1 MKRSSVWMGV
11 AAVLAGLAWTAGC
24 EKPAPDPDVQA
35 ARSALQRGQDASGT
49 VQQWRRAVPVRSVV
63 LVSFY
68 EPDGAANIRRMEIRV
83 NPLAGEMTAW
93 GITPLGPWQL
103 SVRQKDDGT
112 FDMLYEG
119 PDDDASGWLP
129 RAMAMLL
136 HRIRGP
142 LNVLRGPEQTVS
154 VGPADVGGI
163 DEALTRVG
171 VDASASAART
181 QAYYFDAKSNRLRL
195 ITTHADTPGQEG
207 LVSEI
212 EFAES
217 PDLPTLPRQIRIHRI
232 GEFALIGP
240 EKVLEATFS
249 RP

>member
-1 MKRSSVWMGV
+1 MKRSSVRMGL
-11 AAVLAGLAWTAGC
+11 AAVLAGLAWMAGC
-24 EKPAPDPDVQA
+24 EKPAPDPDAQA
-35 ARSALQRGQDASGT
+35 ARSALQRGLDASGT
-49 VQQWRRAVPVRSVV
+49 AEQWKRAVPVRSAV

-68 EPDGAANIRRMEIRV
+68 EPDGGANIRRMEIRV

-119 PDDDASGWLP
+119 PDDEASGWLP

-142 LNVLRGPEQTVS
+142 LNVLRGPEQAVS

-171 VDASASAART
+171 VDSSASASRT
-181 QAYYFDAKSNRLRL
+181 QAYYFDAESNRLRL
-195 ITTHADTPGQEG
+195 ITTHGDTPGQEG

-217 PDLPTLPRQIRIHRI
+217 PELPILPSRIRIYRI
-232 GEFALIGP
+232 GEFALIGS
-240 EKVLEATFS
+240 EKILEATFS